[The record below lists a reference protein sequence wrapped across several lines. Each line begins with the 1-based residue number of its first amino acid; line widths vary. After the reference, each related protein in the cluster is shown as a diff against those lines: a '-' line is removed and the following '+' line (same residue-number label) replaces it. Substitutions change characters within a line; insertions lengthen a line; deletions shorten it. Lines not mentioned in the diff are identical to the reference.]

1 MEQPPLRPA
10 YRIDEFCREFGIG
23 RTTTYDEIR
32 EGRLRAFKIRGR
44 TLIAGEDAVAWR
56 DITASAPAVSPRR
69 RGSAAAGDE
78 PVVLGGSRD
87 GARGGVD
94 FEAVNRAALAKLPLL
109 LGRWLPGG
117 QRQGPEYVA
126 RNPTRPDRRPGSF
139 KVNLTTGRW
148 ADFAS
153 GDKGGDP
160 VSLAAYL
167 FGLRQGEAARRLAA
181 MLEVR

>member
-44 TLIAGEDAVAWR
+44 TLIAGEDAAAWR
-56 DITASAPAVSPRR
+56 DNVPTRHRR
-69 RGSAAAGDE
+69 CRGTGAGR
-78 PVVLGGSRD
+78 LSGGRALLSRNQD

-94 FEAVNRAALAKLPLL
+94 FEAVNRAALARLPLL

-139 KVNLTTGRW
+139 KINLTTGRW